1 MNNRYKAAVV
11 AVVVMILIV
20 NPTLL
25 FAGNP
30 IPGRWE
36 KVAETK
42 KGEKINVLMKNGITH
57 QCRYVSANEEF
68 LICSIKNRD
77 NLQLDLVSID
87 KIVIPKAGK
96 YAGYGALLGAAGGLG
111 ASALLVSGADASTST
126 GGFISFMAVCAGLG
140 AAVGAGMGGSGETIY
155 ISKGAALAK

>member
-1 MNNRYKAAVV
+1 MNNNYKAAVA
-11 AVVVMILIV
+11 AVVVMILMV

-42 KGEKINVLMKNGITH
+42 TGEQINVLMKSGITH
-57 QCRYVSANEEF
+57 KCRYVSTNEEF
-68 LICSIKNRD
+68 LICSIKNTD

-87 KIVIPKAGK
+87 KIVVPKAGK
-96 YAGYGALLGAAGGLG
+96 YAAYGALLGAVGGLG
-111 ASALLVSGADASTST
+111 ASALLVGGADATTST

-140 AAVGAGMGGSGETIY
+140 IAVGAGIGGSGETIY
-155 ISKGAALAK
+155 ISKEAALAK